1 MIQRLAIL
9 GVGLIGGSLA
19 LSLKQH
25 GLVGE
30 VVGYGRSQANIDEAL
45 ALGIIDRATPTAA
58 QAVADADM
66 VVLAV
71 PLASM
76 RPLLAEI
83 KDHLAL
89 NAVLTDVGSAKGCW
103 VNDVL
108 AVWEGQFP
116 AFAVPAHPIAGAER
130 SGAAAA
136 LADLYVQRKVVI
148 TPHQDSALTAIERVT
163 QMWQATGADVRQMS
177 VEAHDATFAW
187 TSHLPHLLSF
197 ALVDMFSQRDDV
209 ARLFDYTAGGF
220 RDFTRIAASDPV
232 MWRDI
237 MQLNASAIGEALTA
251 YQTQLTHYQTL
262 LAHQNWQGFAESFNH
277 AKQTRD
283 TFLPPVK
290 ASCTLEND
298 R

>member
-25 GLVGE
+25 GLVAE
-30 VVGYGRSQANIDEAL
+30 VIGYGRSQANIDEAL
-45 ALGIIDRATPTAA
+45 ALGIIDQAAPTAA
-58 QAVADADM
+58 QAVAGADM

-83 KDHLAL
+83 RPHLAD
-89 NAVLTDVGSAKGCW
+89 NVVLTDVGSAKGCW
-103 VNDVL
+103 VDDVL
-108 AVWEGQFP
+108 AVWEGEFP

-136 LADLYVQRKVVI
+136 LADLYVHRKVVI
-148 TPHQDSALTAIERVT
+148 TPHQASSPEAILRVT

-177 VEAHDATFAW
+177 VAEHDETFAW
-187 TSHLPHLLSF
+187 TSHLPHILSF
-197 ALVDMFSQRDDV
+197 ALVDMFSQREDV

-220 RDFTRIAASDPV
+220 RDFTRIAASDSV

-237 MQLNASAIGEALTA
+237 VQMNVPAISEALIA
-251 YQTQLTHYQTL
+251 YQAQLAHYQLL
-262 LAHQNWQGFAESFNH
+262 LAQQDWQGFAESFNQ
-277 AKQTRD
+277 AKKTRD
-283 TFLPPVK
+283 TFLP
-290 ASCTLEND
+290 LEQH
-298 R
+298 

>member
-30 VVGYGRSQANIDEAL
+30 VIGYGRSQANIDEAL
-45 ALGIIDRATPTAA
+45 ALGIIDKAVPTAA
-58 QAVADADM
+58 QAVMGADM

-76 RPLLAEI
+76 RLLLAEI
-83 KDHLAL
+83 RPYLAA

-103 VNDVL
+103 VDDVL
-108 AVWEGQFP
+108 AVWDGVFP

-136 LADLYVQRKVVI
+136 LADLYVHRKVVI
-148 TPHQDSALTAIERVT
+148 TPHTASSLDAIARVT

-177 VEAHDATFAW
+177 VAEHDETFAW

-220 RDFTRIAASDPV
+220 RDFTRIAASDPT

-237 MQLNASAIGEALTA
+237 VQLNAPAIGEALAA
-251 YQTQLTHYQTL
+251 YQAQLAHYQAL
-262 LAHQNWQGFAESFNH
+262 LANQDWQGFAESFNH

-283 TFLPPVK
+283 AFLPPK
-290 ASCTLEND
+290 KS
-298 R
+298 

>member
-19 LSLKQH
+19 LSLKQQ

-45 ALGIIDRATPTAA
+45 ALGIIDCSMPTAA
-58 QAVADADM
+58 QAVAGADM

-83 KDHLAL
+83 KDHLAP

-103 VNDVL
+103 VDDVL
-108 AVWEGQFP
+108 ATWDGHFP

-148 TPHQDSALTAIERVT
+148 TPHEASSAEAIARVT

-177 VEAHDATFAW
+177 VVEHDETFAW
-187 TSHLPHLLSF
+187 TSHLPHILSF

-220 RDFTRIAASDPV
+220 RDFTRIAASDPT

-237 MQLNASAIGEALTA
+237 VQLNAPAISEALAA
-251 YQTQLTHYQTL
+251 YQQQLAQYQTL
-262 LAHQNWQGFAESFNH
+262 LTNQDWQGFAESFTQ

-283 TFLPPVK
+283 TFLP
-290 ASCTLEND
+290 LEQH
-298 R
+298 

>member
-19 LSLKQH
+19 LALKEK

-45 ALGIIDRATPTAA
+45 SLGIIDRAAPTAA
-58 QAVADADM
+58 EAVIDADM

-76 RPLLAEI
+76 RALLAEI
-83 KDHLAL
+83 KDHLAP
-89 NAVLTDVGSAKGCW
+89 NAMLTDVGSAKGCW

-108 AVWEGQFP
+108 AVWDDQFP
-116 AFAVPAHPIAGAER
+116 PFAVPAHPIAGAER

-136 LADLYVQRKVVI
+136 LANLYIQRKVVI
-148 TPHQDSALTAIERVT
+148 TPHQQSSIEAIERVT

-197 ALVDMFSQRDDV
+197 ALVDMFSQREDV

-262 LAHQNWQGFAESFNH
+262 LAHQDWQGFAESFNK

-283 TFLPPVK
+283 QFLP
-290 ASCTLEND
+290 LENH
-298 R
+298 

>member
-19 LSLKQH
+19 LSLKQK

-30 VVGYGRSQANIDEAL
+30 VVGFGRSHSNLQEAL
-45 ALGIIDRATPTAA
+45 NLGIIDRATNSAA
-58 QAVADADM
+58 EAVKDADM
-66 VVLAV
+66 VVMAV

-76 RPLLAEI
+76 RPLLEEI
-83 KDHLAL
+83 KDALAP

-148 TPHQDSALTAIERVT
+148 TPHQDSASAAIERVT

-177 VEAHDATFAW
+177 VEEHDATFAW

-197 ALVDMFSQRDDV
+197 ALVDMFSQREDV

-220 RDFTRIAASDPV
+220 RDFTRIAASDPT

-237 MQLNASAIGEALTA
+237 VQLNAPAIAEALAA
-251 YQTQLTHYQTL
+251 YQAQLADYADL
-262 LAHQNWQGFAESFNH
+262 LAKEDWQGFSDAFKR
-277 AKQTRD
+277 AKATRD
-283 TFLPPVK
+283 TFLPP
-290 ASCTLEND
+290 L
-298 R
+298 

>member
-19 LSLKQH
+19 LSRKQN

-45 ALGIIDRATPTAA
+45 ALGILDRSATTAA
-58 QAVADADM
+58 EAVVDADV

-76 RPLLAEI
+76 RQLLEEI
-83 KDHLAL
+83 KPHLAA

-108 AVWEGQFP
+108 AVWDGQFP
-116 AFAVPAHPIAGAER
+116 SFAVPAHPIAGAER

-136 LADLYVQRKVVI
+136 LANLYVQRKVVI
-148 TPHQDSALTAIERVT
+148 TPHQQSSFEAIKCVT

-177 VEAHDATFAW
+177 VEDHDATFAW

-197 ALVDMFSQRDDV
+197 ALVDMFSQREDV

-220 RDFTRIAASDPV
+220 RDFTRIAASDPT

-237 MQLNASAIGEALTA
+237 VQLNAPAISDALAA
-251 YQTQLTHYQTL
+251 YQAQLAQYQSL
-262 LAHQNWQGFAESFNH
+262 LAAQDWQGFSDSFNQ

-283 TFLPPVK
+283 YFLPH
-290 ASCTLEND
+290 LE
-298 R
+298 

>member
-1 MIQRLAIL
+1 MIKRLAIL

-19 LSLKQH
+19 LALKEK

-30 VVGYGRSQANIDEAL
+30 VVGYGRSKSNIYGAL
-45 ALGIIDRATPTAA
+45 ALGIIDRAADTAA
-58 QAVADADM
+58 KAVEGADM

-83 KDHLAL
+83 RPYLAA

-103 VNDVL
+103 VDDVL
-108 AVWEGQFP
+108 AVWDGVFP

-136 LADLYVQRKVVI
+136 LADLYLHRKVVI
-148 TPHQDSALTAIERVT
+148 TPHTASSLDAIARVA

-177 VEAHDATFAW
+177 VAEHDATFAW

-237 MQLNASAIGEALTA
+237 VQLNAPAIREALEA
-251 YQTQLTHYQTL
+251 YQTQLTHYQSL
-262 LAHQNWQGFAESFNH
+262 LAQQDWQGFAESFNH

-283 TFLPPVK
+283 AFLPP
-290 ASCTLEND
+290 ERN
-298 R
+298 

>member
-19 LSLKQH
+19 LSLKQK

-30 VVGYGRSQANIDEAL
+30 VVGFGRSHSNLQEAL
-45 ALGIIDRATPTAA
+45 NLGIIDRATNSAA
-58 QAVADADM
+58 EAVKDADM
-66 VVLAV
+66 VVMAV

-76 RPLLAEI
+76 RSLLEEI
-83 KDHLAL
+83 KYALAP

-148 TPHQDSALTAIERVT
+148 TPHQDSASAAIERVT
-163 QMWQATGADVRQMS
+163 QMWQATGADVRHMT
-177 VEAHDATFAW
+177 VAEHDATFAW

-197 ALVDMFSQRDDV
+197 ALVDMFSQREDV

-220 RDFTRIAASDPV
+220 RDFTRIAASDPT

-237 MQLNASAIGEALTA
+237 VQLNAPAIAEALAA
-251 YQTQLTHYQTL
+251 YQ
-262 LAHQNWQGFAESFNH
+262 A
-277 AKQTRD
+277 
-283 TFLPPVK
+283 
-290 ASCTLEND
+290 
-298 R
+298 

>member
-30 VVGYGRSQANIDEAL
+30 VIGYGRSQANIDEAL
-45 ALGIIDRATPTAA
+45 ALGIIDKAVPTAA
-58 QAVADADM
+58 QAVIGADM

-83 KDHLAL
+83 RPYLAA

-103 VNDVL
+103 VDDVL
-108 AVWEGQFP
+108 AVWDGVFP

-136 LADLYVQRKVVI
+136 LADLYVHRKVVI
-148 TPHQDSALTAIERVT
+148 TPHTASSLDAIARVT

-177 VEAHDATFAW
+177 VAEHDETFAW

-220 RDFTRIAASDPV
+220 RDFTRIAASDPT

-237 MQLNASAIGEALTA
+237 VQLNAPAIGEALAA
-251 YQTQLTHYQTL
+251 YQAQLAHYQAL
-262 LAHQNWQGFAESFNH
+262 LANQDWQGFAESFNH

-283 TFLPPVK
+283 AFLPPK
-290 ASCTLEND
+290 KS
-298 R
+298 

>member
-19 LSLKQH
+19 LSLKRH
-25 GLVGE
+25 GLVAE
-30 VVGYGRSQANIDEAL
+30 VIGYGRSQANIDEAL
-45 ALGIIDRATPTAA
+45 ALGIIDQAAPTAA
-58 QAVADADM
+58 QAVAGADM

-83 KDHLAL
+83 RPHLAD
-89 NAVLTDVGSAKGCW
+89 NVVLTDVGSAKGCW
-103 VNDVL
+103 VDDVL
-108 AVWEGQFP
+108 AVWEGEFP

-136 LADLYVQRKVVI
+136 LADLYVHRKVVI
-148 TPHQDSALTAIERVT
+148 TPHQASSPEAILRVT

-177 VEAHDATFAW
+177 VAEHDETFAW
-187 TSHLPHLLSF
+187 TSHLPHILSF
-197 ALVDMFSQRDDV
+197 ALVDMFSQREDV

-220 RDFTRIAASDPV
+220 RDFTRIAASDSV

-237 MQLNASAIGEALTA
+237 VQMNAPAISEALIA
-251 YQTQLTHYQTL
+251 YQAQLAHYQLL
-262 LAHQNWQGFAESFNH
+262 LAQQDWQGFAESFNQ
-277 AKQTRD
+277 AKKTRD
-283 TFLPPVK
+283 TFLP
-290 ASCTLEND
+290 LEQH
-298 R
+298 